1 VLTPIVIFISFV
13 TVMINWFPDLP
24 DGPSMIAYSV
34 SSASIGL
41 GCIFVAAFV
50 YLSQREY

>member
-1 VLTPIVIFISFV
+1 
-13 TVMINWFPDLP
+13 
-24 DGPSMIAYSV
+24 MIAYSV